1 MGGADKMGPKDV
13 DPLISASKH
22 RRALILAVFPLLG
35 HLPAQFPQ
43 ATALFEAKI
52 RPLLVSKCQVC
63 HGPDQQMAGL
73 NLSSAAGLWRGSD
86 RGPVVVKGD
95 PDNSR
100 LIKAVGYRDR
110 MKMPPTGKLA
120 DAEITALREWVR
132 RGAPWPDTRAATGA
146 LVRPS
151 DSSYT
156 QEEREFWSFQ
166 PVKDVAPPEVHNE
179 GWIKNDLDRFILAKL
194 EEKDLEPAPP
204 ADKLTLLRRATFDLT
219 GLPPTE
225 SEIREFLEDDS
236 PDSLARVVDRL
247 LASPRYGEHWGRHW
261 LDVARYADSTGADE
275 DHRYPYAWRYRD
287 YVIDAFNRNLPY
299 NRFVMEQVAGD
310 LLPADRAGE
319 FNARG
324 VVATGFLALGP
335 KLLAEVDKP
344 KMFYDIVDEQIDVA
358 SRAFLGLTMACSRCH
373 DHKFDPIST
382 RDYYAMASIF
392 ASTKQLSK
400 LGGGAGG
407 VLSELY
413 FAPLVPKPEAQRYEV
428 HQQKLN
434 DKQEEIDELIS
445 EEGNRYRDSLRPRL
459 AEYVLAAREV
469 YHAGAPLPEVA
480 RQQALDADVLERWVD
495 YLKPRKERRPQLE
508 PWYEADASSLTE
520 VARAYQR
527 RFAQTA
533 IERNEALEKWKDDA
547 AVARASGE
555 EPPPKP
561 RFLDGD
567 DRFFTEVSTE
577 EGPFALPEEDK
588 ECFFSEESKTRLA
601 KLETELE
608 ELKSSSPPDPPLAC
622 AVAEGQIVQQRV
634 FIRGSPA
641 NPGEEVPKRF
651 PIVLAGERQPPIEA
665 GSGRLELARWL
676 ADPQNP
682 LTARVMVNRIWQWH
696 FGEGIVRTPS
706 NFGKLGERPS
716 HPGLLDYLSKRFVDS
731 GWSIKDMHRFMMG
744 SNAYQMSAHVRPD
757 QWEKD
762 RENRLW
768 SRFSPR
774 RLGVEEIRDTLLYLD
789 GSLDLAM
796 GGTLDTRK
804 GTDKEFSNDRL
815 SLNPDESNRRTVY
828 LPLRRSNLPTLFTL
842 FDFGDGATSSEGR
855 AQTNV
860 APQALYMMNSEF
872 VAGRASALAPSL
884 LGDQTA
890 SDRGRVERAYLVTLN
905 REPQPDELED
915 ALLYVDSFQKEFSG
929 SIARREAWQ
938 SLCQTLIAS
947 NDFLYVH

>member
-1 MGGADKMGPKDV
+1 MGPEDV
-13 DPLISASKH
+13 GPLISSSKLL
-22 RRALILAVFPLLG
+22 RTLILAVFPLLG
-35 HLPAQFPQ
+35 HLQAQSPQ
-43 ATALFEAKI
+43 EIEFFEAKI

-63 HGPDQQMAGL
+63 HGADQQMAGL
-73 NLSSAAGLWRGSD
+73 NLSSAAGFRRGADS
-86 RGPVVVKGD
+86 GHVVVKGD

-100 LIKAVGYRDR
+100 LMKAVGYGDR
-110 MKMPPTGKLA
+110 VKMPPTGKLA
-120 DAEITALREWVR
+120 DAEIATLREWVR
-132 RGAPWPDTRAATGA
+132 MGAPWPSTEAGASAPIRASES
-146 LVRPS
+146 R
-151 DSSYT
+151 YT

-166 PVKDVAPPEVHNE
+166 PVKAVAPPEVRDKS
-179 GWIKNDLDRFILAKL
+179 WITNDLDRFILAKL
-194 EEKDLEPAPP
+194 EEKGLQPAPP
-204 ADKLTLLRRATFDLT
+204 ADKLILLRRATFDLT
-219 GLPPTE
+219 GLPPAE

-236 PDSLARVVDRL
+236 PGAFARVVDRL

-287 YVIDAFNRNLPY
+287 YVIDALNRDLPY

-310 LLPADRAGE
+310 LLPAEKSGA

-324 VVATGFLALGP
+324 IVATGFLALGP

-344 KMFYDIVDEQIDVA
+344 KMFYDIVDEQIDVT

-382 RDYYAMASIF
+382 RDYYALASIF

-400 LGGGAGG
+400 LGGGTGS

-413 FAPLVPKPEAQRYEV
+413 FAPLVPPPEAQRYEA
-428 HQQKLN
+428 HQKKLKDRQK
-434 DKQEEIDELIS
+434 EIDELIA
-445 EEGNRYRDSLRPRL
+445 EEGNRYRDALQPHLR
-459 AEYVLAAREV
+459 EYMLAARQV

-480 RQQALDADVLERWVD
+480 CQQTLDSDVLQRWVD
-495 YLKPRKERRPQLE
+495 YLKPGRERRPQLE
-508 PWYEADASSLTE
+508 PWDEADASSLEE
-520 VARAYQR
+520 VGRAYQR
-527 RFAQTA
+527 RFEQTA
-533 IERNEALEKWKDDA
+533 RERNEALANWKDKA
-547 AVARASGE
+547 AAARDGDE

-577 EGPFALPEEDK
+577 EGPFALPKEDK
-588 ECFFSEESKTRLA
+588 ERFFSEASKIRLA
-601 KLETELE
+601 TLETELA
-608 ELKSSSPPDPPLAC
+608 ELKASSPPDPPLAC

-641 NPGEEVPKRF
+641 KLGEQVRKGF
-651 PIVLAGERQPPIEA
+651 PVILGGEQQPPITA
-665 GSGRLELARWL
+665 RSGRLELARWL

-716 HPGLLDYLSKRFVDS
+716 HPGLLDYLATRFVDS
-731 GWSIKDMHRFMMG
+731 GWSIKEMHRFMMG
-744 SNAYQMSAHVRPD
+744 SNAYQMSAQVRPE

-774 RLGVEEIRDTLLYLD
+774 RLAVEEIRDGLLYLG

-828 LPLRRSNLPTLFTL
+828 LPIRRSNLPTLFTL
-842 FDFGDGATSSEGR
+842 FDFGDGVTSSEGR

-872 VAGRASALAPSL
+872 VAGRAGGTAHSL
-884 LGDQTA
+884 LDDQTT
-890 SDRGRVERAYLVTLN
+890 SDQGRVEQAYLVILN
-905 REPQPDELED
+905 RNPEPEELEA
-915 ALLYVDSFQKEFSG
+915 ALSYVDSFQKKFPD
-929 SIARREAWQ
+929 SISQREAWQ
-938 SLCQTLIAS
+938 SLCQILIAS

>member
-1 MGGADKMGPKDV
+1 MR
-13 DPLISASKH
+13 ASKL
-22 RRALILAVFPLLG
+22 RCAVILAVFPLLG
-35 HLPAQFPQ
+35 DLPGQSLQPTEF
-43 ATALFEAKI
+43 FETKI

-63 HGPDQQMAGL
+63 HGADQQMGGL
-73 NLSSAAGLWRGSD
+73 NLSSAAGFWRGADS
-86 RGPVVVKGD
+86 GPVVVKGD
-95 PDNSR
+95 PEDSR

-110 MKMPPTGKLA
+110 IKMPPTGRLA
-120 DAEITALREWVR
+120 DAEIAALREWVR
-132 RGAPWPDTRAATGA
+132 MGAPWPDTEVAAAPT
-146 LVRPS
+146 RPS

-166 PVKDVAPPEVHNE
+166 PVKTVAPPEVHDK

-194 EEKDLEPAPP
+194 QDKNLEPAPP

-236 PDSLARVVDRL
+236 PDSFARVVDRL
-247 LASPRYGEHWGRHW
+247 LAAPRYGERWGRHW

-287 YVIDAFNRNLPY
+287 YVIDAFNRDLPY

-319 FNARG
+319 FNTRG

-413 FAPLVPKPEAQRYEV
+413 FAPLVPKPGAQRYEA
-428 HQQKLN
+428 HQKKLD

-459 AEYVLAAREV
+459 AEYMLAAREV

-533 IERNEALEKWKDDA
+533 IKRNEALAKWKDDA

-577 EGPFALPEEDK
+577 EGPFAMPEEDK

-608 ELKSSSPPDPPLAC
+608 ELKSSSPPDPPFAC

-634 FIRGSPA
+634 FIRGNPA
-641 NPGEEVPKRF
+641 NPGEEVPKGF
-651 PIVLAGERQPPIEA
+651 PVFLAGEQQPPITA

-696 FGEGIVRTPS
+696 FGDGILRTPS

-716 HPGLLDYLSKRFVDS
+716 HPGLLDHLAKRFVDS

-744 SNAYQMSAHVRPD
+744 SRTYQMSAQVRPE
-757 QWEKD
+757 QWEED

-774 RLGVEEIRDTLLYLD
+774 RLAVEEIRDTLLYLD

-815 SLNPDESNRRTVY
+815 SLNPDESNRRTAY

-855 AQTNV
+855 ALTNV

-872 VAGRASALAPSL
+872 VAGRASSLALSL
-884 LGDQTA
+884 FGDQTT
-890 SDRGRVERAYLVTLN
+890 SDQGRVERAYLVTLN
-905 REPQPDELED
+905 RKPQSDELEA
-915 ALLYVDSFQKEFSG
+915 ALSYFDSFHQKFPE

-938 SLCQTLIAS
+938 SLCQILIAS
-947 NDFLYVH
+947 NDFIYVH